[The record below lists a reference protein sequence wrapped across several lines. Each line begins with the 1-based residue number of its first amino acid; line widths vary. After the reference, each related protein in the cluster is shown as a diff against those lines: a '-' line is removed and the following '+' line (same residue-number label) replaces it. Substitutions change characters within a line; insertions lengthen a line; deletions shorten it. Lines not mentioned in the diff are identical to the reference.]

1 MLDFHPLFTAEGLVS
16 LASLTALE
24 IVLGI
29 DNIVFIAIVSERI
42 EVARRSLLR
51 RLGLGLALGMR
62 MVLLLGLSW
71 IMGMTRPVLSL
82 LGQAFSGRDLVLL
95 GGGLFLIAKSSH
107 ELFLSS
113 EAHGATTSPERGADG
128 AGSSDLPDATM
139 EQQPPTPTPT
149 PALEARRGNFGLLL
163 AQILILDIVFSL
175 DSVITAVGM
184 ARQLSI
190 MMLAMVFAVVVM
202 LVGANMISDF
212 ITRHPSMKVLALS
225 FLMMVGVL
233 LIADAFGKHLSK
245 GYVYFAMAYA
255 LAVEM
260 INLRRRAVSRK
271 AQVPGT

>member
-1 MLDFHPLFTAEGLVS
+1 MLDFHPLLTGEGLVS

-71 IMGMTRPVLSL
+71 IMGMTRPVLSF
-82 LGQAFSGRDLVLL
+82 LGQDFSGRDLVLL

-113 EAHGATTSPERGADG
+113 EEHGGTASPGVAARGFAPFDRADSTVDH
-128 AGSSDLPDATM
+128 AA
-139 EQQPPTPTPT
+139 PTPSAAP
-149 PALEARRGNFGLLL
+149 PARPGNFGLML

-190 MMLAMVFAVVVM
+190 MMLAMVIAVVVM
-202 LVGANMISDF
+202 LVGANVISDF
-212 ITRHPSMKVLALS
+212 ITRHQSMKVLALS

-233 LIADAFGKHLSK
+233 LIADAFGKHLPK

-255 LAVEM
+255 LAVEV
-260 INLRRRAVSRK
+260 INIRRRASSRK
-271 AQVPGT
+271 AHAPGA